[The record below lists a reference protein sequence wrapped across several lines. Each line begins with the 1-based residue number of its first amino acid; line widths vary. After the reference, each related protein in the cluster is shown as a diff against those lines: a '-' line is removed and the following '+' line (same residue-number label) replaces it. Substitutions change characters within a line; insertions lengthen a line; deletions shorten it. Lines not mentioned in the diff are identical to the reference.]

1 VVAADKL
8 HDDKTL
14 FLSIAEG
21 DEQAFF
27 VLFERYAPLIRPFA
41 RHISHSERD
50 AEDIIQETFIRVWLY
65 RDKLPEI
72 QNVRSW
78 VFTVAAHEGMRFMR
92 QKLTYE
98 KKTGELVNRSSQPG
112 EASPLDFV
120 QLNEMNRFVKEAVN
134 AMPPQRKLIYQMS
147 REQGLKPAAIAA
159 QLILSVGTVKN
170 VLSQALKEIREH
182 LVRSGITLSLLLV
195 QLSFFF

>member
-1 VVAADKL
+1 
-8 HDDKTL
+8 
-14 FLSIAEG
+14 
-21 DEQAFF
+21 
-27 VLFERYAPLIRPFA
+27 
-41 RHISHSERD
+41 
-50 AEDIIQETFIRVWLY
+50 
-65 RDKLPEI
+65 
-72 QNVRSW
+72 